1 LEKGVVKWFNGDR
14 GFGFIEPNDG
24 SEDLFVHQSNI
35 IMAYPEDCRTL
46 AEGDMVSYEIEQT
59 DKGLNAV
66 QVRTL

>member
-35 IMAYPEDCRTL
+35 IMASPEDYRTL